1 MGGGGRGNPF
11 GGGGMSEEEKKK
23 ARERRQEEQKRRQEA
38 APARIGRKKKKRGV
52 EASTKLPQINPVSKC
67 RLRLLRQERIKDY
80 LLMEEEFIK
89 NQERLKPQEE
99 NKEKERLKVDELRG
113 TPLNVG
119 NLEEIIDDE
128 HAIVTPHVGLEYYVP
143 ILSIVD
149 KDQLEPGC
157 SVLLHHRSHAIVGIL
172 QDEVDPMVSVMKVE
186 KAPLES
192 YADIGGLEMQIRE
205 IKEAVELPLTNPEL
219 YEEVGIRPPKGVILY
234 GEPGTGKTLLAKAV
248 ANQTSATF
256 LRVVGSEL
264 IKKYLGEGPKLVRE
278 IFRIAEEL
286 APSIVF
292 IDEIDAIGT
301 KRYDSSSGGEKEV

>member
-1 MGGGGRGNPF
+1 MIPLIIQQKNANNRLF
-11 GGGGMSEEEKKK
+11 AIE
-23 ARERRQEEQKRRQEA
+23 KRRQEA

-52 EASTKLPQINPVSKC
+52 EANSKLPQVNPVSKC
-67 RLRLLRQERIKDY
+67 RLRLLRQERVKDY

-172 QDEVDPMVSVMKVE
+172 QDEVDPMVSVMKVD

-192 YADIGGLEMQIRE
+192 YADIGGLESQIRE

-248 ANQTSATF
+248 AN
-256 LRVVGSEL
+256 
-264 IKKYLGEGPKLVRE
+264 
-278 IFRIAEEL
+278 
-286 APSIVF
+286 
-292 IDEIDAIGT
+292 
-301 KRYDSSSGGEKEV
+301 